1 MNVFLAAAAVVVVDD
16 DSLHLE
22 MRVNRDSTLI
32 FSRSCSLLICN
43 SDSVLIERCILQLT
57 DHRVEFSRWWTLEF
71 KAVKFPTTTNTT
83 VFDYYIDTET
93 KKFELWNKKVPR
105 FELDPDVPLQSAL
118 VPTPETV
125 RIRYWMGKLD
135 D

>member
-1 MNVFLAAAAVVVVDD
+1 M
-16 DSLHLE
+16 
-22 MRVNRDSTLI
+22 
-32 FSRSCSLLICN
+32 
-43 SDSVLIERCILQLT
+43 
-57 DHRVEFSRWWTLEF
+57 EFSRWWTLEF

-135 D
+135 EWGSTVSLGRLLN